1 VFSSSTL
8 NFIFELCR
16 RICVHIGDAR
26 ETSYLCRTCR
36 RRRGRRLLL
45 RSGLQLRATGG
56 GATIPT
62 PTLVVDCCP
71 LLGALISDGPTR
83 PLGYPRAETPLEEN
97 PQALPHRVRPG
108 REAFPLDRDG
118 WGGHGLSR
126 LSRHR
131 LGSSYGRNIRSYSYT
146 SQGRSR
152 SNRGDITRLYIAIL
166 ARPLCFRPGVVESHR
181 QQRKVKFKCNTPLY
195 YTKQKWR

>member
-1 VFSSSTL
+1 MFSSSTL
-8 NFIFELCR
+8 NFIFELGR

-36 RRRGRRLLL
+36 RGLLL
-45 RSGLQLRATGG
+45 RSGLQLWATGG

-166 ARPLCFRPGVVESHR
+166 ARPLCFRPGVVET
-181 QQRKVKFKCNTPLY
+181 RKPSSTTQVKFKCNTLLLY